1 MTDDIGERFLNLRVV
16 YQCEDPQAVELFL
29 RANPDLLP
37 YVEQSEA
44 QIAEHFPDVDLRLAV
59 ELDEGDEGAKPEEKL
74 FILIEVTDATNDA
87 LGRLERLDEAWSV
100 DVCEATNDRL
110 VIDLKY

>member
-1 MTDDIGERFLNLRVV
+1 MADETSQRILNLSAV
-16 YQCEDPQAVELFL
+16 YQCEDAAAVEAFL

-37 YVEQSEA
+37 FVEQSEV
-44 QIAEHFPDVDLRLAV
+44 QIAKFFPDADLRLAV
-59 ELDEGDEGAKPEEKL
+59 ELDEGEDGGRAQEKL
-74 FILIEVTDATNDA
+74 FLLIEVPDAIDDTLN
-87 LGRLERLDEAWSV
+87 RLEQLDEAWSV

>member
-1 MTDDIGERFLNLRVV
+1 MTDDTSQRILNLRAV
-16 YQCEDPQAVELFL
+16 YQCEDPASVEAFL

-37 YVEQSEA
+37 YVERSEA
-44 QIAEHFPDVDLRLAV
+44 RILEHFPHADLRLAV
-59 ELDEGDEGAKPEEKL
+59 ELDEGEDGVPAEEKL
-74 FILIEVTDATNDA
+74 FILIEVSGDMSDA

-100 DVCEATNDRL
+100 DVCEATDDRL